1 MLIRKYETK
10 TEPIYLR
17 TVLEAAHHLY
27 PEQATNISG
36 LVLQIDE
43 IENNPLELYLCDG
56 TKRNLHEAI
65 EDVMYGMYLHADK
78 STQIKVSNAT
88 TTIEF

>member
-43 IENNPLELYLCDG
+43 IG
-56 TKRNLHEAI
+56 
-65 EDVMYGMYLHADK
+65 K
-78 STQIKVSNAT
+78 SVV
-88 TTIEF
+88 